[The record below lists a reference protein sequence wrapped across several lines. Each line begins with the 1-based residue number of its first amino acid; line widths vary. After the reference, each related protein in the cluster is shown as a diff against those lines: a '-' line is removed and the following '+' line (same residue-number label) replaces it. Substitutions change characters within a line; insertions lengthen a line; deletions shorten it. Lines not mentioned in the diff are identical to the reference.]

1 MKWKLTVRYLIS
13 VVFVVLFI
21 IFVNLFLMLALF
33 MAQSV
38 LNIPIFQ
45 EEEHSPELFT
55 RQFQDQI
62 TISGDAPTIADPGKE
77 ELSSRNAWIQILD
90 ETGKELFRYKAPE
103 GLKKSYT
110 PSEIVQM
117 YKYKEVN
124 GETTVFVGEKKA
136 GGRAYSYL
144 IGMENRNINRYV
156 ILYDNQSL
164 FRMVQVGGIVLV
176 IDILITLL
184 IGYFLS
190 QRLTKPLY
198 TLIDGIK
205 RLANHEYFHARP
217 TGVFKQVFLNINQL
231 SNHLKANESER
242 KKLDRMKEEWVTNI
256 SHDIKTPLASIQ
268 GFAEMMKDPDYRFT
282 EDEIREY
289 ADIIEKKS
297 LYIKEVIEDL
307 SLTTRLK
314 NKELTLNKKTTN
326 LVVLLRNIVI
336 DIVNDPKYAR
346 RHIEFHANQEN
357 IPAEVDEILVRRA
370 IHNLIYNA
378 LIHNDANVNIAV
390 RIEKTDRTRIVV
402 QDNGKGIR
410 KEELDKIFDRY
421 YRGTNTGDAHKGSGL
436 GMAIAKDIIQEHDGE
451 IKIRSEVGRG
461 TTIEIQL

>member
-13 VVFVVLFI
+13 VVFVVIFI
-21 IFVNLFLMLALF
+21 IFVNLFLTLALF
-33 MAQSV
+33 TAQSV

-45 EEEHSPELFT
+45 EEEYSPEQFT
-55 RQFQDQI
+55 RQFQEQI
-62 TISGDAPTIADPGKE
+62 VISGDAPTIADAGKE

-90 ETGKELFRYKAPE
+90 ETGKELFSYRAPG

-144 IGMENRNINRYV
+144 IGMENRDINRYF

-164 FRMVQVGGIVLV
+164 FGMVKVGGIVLI

-190 QRLTKPLY
+190 KQLTKPLY

-205 RLANHEYFHARP
+205 RLASNEYFHARP
-217 TGVFKQVFLNINQL
+217 AGVFKQVFSNINHL
-231 SNHLKANESER
+231 SNQLKANESER
-242 KKLDRMKEEWVTNI
+242 KKLDQMKEEWVTNI

-314 NKELTLNKKTTN
+314 NKELTLNKKATN
-326 LVVLLRNIVI
+326 LVVLLRDIVI
-336 DIVNDPKYAR
+336 DIVNDPKYAK
-346 RHIEFHANQEN
+346 RHIEFHANQEH

-378 LIHNDANVNIAV
+378 LIHNDANVNITV
-390 RIEKTDRTRIVV
+390 RIEKTDRIHIVI

-436 GMAIAKDIIQEHDGE
+436 GMAIAKDIIQEHGGE
-451 IKIRSEVGRG
+451 IAIHSEVGRG
-461 TTIEIQL
+461 TTIDIRL

>member
-13 VVFVVLFI
+13 VVFVVIFI
-21 IFVNLFLMLALF
+21 IFVNLFLMLAF
-33 MAQSV
+33 FTARSV
-38 LNIPIFQ
+38 LNIPFFQ
-45 EEEHSPELFT
+45 EEENYPEQFT
-55 RQFQDQI
+55 RQFQEQLVV
-62 TISGDAPTIADPGKE
+62 SGDAPTIADAGKE

-90 ETGKELFRYKAPE
+90 ETGKELFSYRAPE

-124 GETTVFVGEKKA
+124 GETTVFVGDKKVD
-136 GGRAYSYL
+136 GRAYSYL
-144 IGMENRNINRYV
+144 IGMENRNINRYF

-164 FRMVQVGGIVLV
+164 FGMVKVGGIVLV

-190 QRLTKPLY
+190 KRLTKPLY

-205 RLANHEYFHARP
+205 RLASNEYFHARP
-217 TGVFKQVFLNINQL
+217 AGVFKQVFSNINHL
-231 SNHLKANESER
+231 SNQLKANESER

-326 LVVLLRNIVI
+326 LVMLLRDIVI
-336 DIVNDPKYAR
+336 DIVNDPKYAK

-390 RIEKTDRTRIVV
+390 RIEKADRTHIVI

-436 GMAIAKDIIQEHDGE
+436 GMAIAKDIIREHGGE
-451 IKIRSEVGRG
+451 IAIHSEVGRG
-461 TTIEIQL
+461 TTIDIGL